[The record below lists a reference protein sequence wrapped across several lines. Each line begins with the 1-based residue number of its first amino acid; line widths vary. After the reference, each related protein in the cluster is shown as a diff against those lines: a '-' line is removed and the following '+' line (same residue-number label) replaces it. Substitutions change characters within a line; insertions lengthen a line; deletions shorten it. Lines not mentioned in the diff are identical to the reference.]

1 MRLRAADRLHLD
13 PVLPPQLARGADGAE
28 SGGVAVRGL
37 RWRGRAFD
45 VVIGPGTTEVRLTSG
60 APFTVETPEGRS
72 VLSPGTPLTLKTR
85 RPDLVPTSDPARCA
99 PVRAS
104 SEEPGLYAE
113 AAVDGAGAT
122 VWSPAADAT
131 RATLTAE
138 LGSPT
143 RVASVTPDW
152 AAEPASYQ
160 VEVSADGRSWQ
171 GVGTG
176 VPVRQV
182 RLTLRK
188 EAGGELPALREL
200 GVRVE

>member
-1 MRLRAADRLHLD
+1 MT
-13 PVLPPQLARGADGAE
+13 
-28 SGGVAVRGL
+28 VRGL

-45 VVIGPGTTEVRLTSG
+45 VAIGPETTEVRLTSG

-72 VLSPGTPLTLKTR
+72 TLGSGAPLTLKTR
-85 RPDLVPTSDPARCA
+85 RPDLAPTSDPARCA

-122 VWSPAADAT
+122 VWSPAPDAT
-131 RATLTAE
+131 TATLTAE
-138 LGSPT
+138 LASPT
-143 RVASVTPDW
+143 RVASVTPQW
-152 AAEPASYQ
+152 AVEPASYQ

-171 GVGTG
+171 GVGAG
-176 VPVRQV
+176 APVRQV
-182 RLTLRK
+182 RLTLRR

-200 GVRVE
+200 GVREE